1 MVEDLINSPP
11 FYPAW
16 LAERGESWDGP
27 LVPHLA
33 RGQMARIG
41 DGCQV
46 GGMTHPAALPP
57 LLSFNL
63 EPDEHFRRALE
74 RAQQPLPHEDI
85 PVTDLDLQVVAS
97 GYTVDGG
104 PLRPW
109 RQWCHKLSS
118 SVAGTLHFEKLPRT
132 RNPTS
137 DQAT

>member
-46 GGMTHPAALPP
+46 GGHDPSCSFTSTAL
-57 LLSFNL
+57 L
-63 EPDEHFRRALE
+63 
-74 RAQQPLPHEDI
+74 QP
-85 PVTDLDLQVVAS
+85 
-97 GYTVDGG
+97 
-104 PLRPW
+104 
-109 RQWCHKLSS
+109 
-118 SVAGTLHFEKLPRT
+118 
-132 RNPTS
+132 
-137 DQAT
+137 